1 MGASFEAPKCVRTRG
16 PGGTLA
22 GMPRTRFAI
31 ASFWLVLVLFLGSAY
46 FAAHETGRYVLPFLK
61 FLMPGVPSSELQAIH
76 MVLRKVA
83 HVLEYAVLA
92 LLWYKA
98 VHRVGG
104 RSPRTAA
111 WVALSI
117 CLACAFADEAHQSML
132 PSRQGSARDFVI
144 DAFGAT
150 AMLTIARGR
159 SLGDRDGRLSGA
171 IAVEPAD

>member
-1 MGASFEAPKCVRTRG
+1 MV
-16 PGGTLA
+16 
-22 GMPRTRFAI
+22 RTRFAL
-31 ASFWLVLVLFLGSAY
+31 ASLWLVLVLFLGTAY
-46 FAAHETGRYVLPFLK
+46 FAAQETGRFVIPILEFML
-61 FLMPGVPSSELQAIH
+61 PGVPRSELLAIH

-104 RSPRTAA
+104 WSPRTAA

-159 SLGDRDGRLSGA
+159 TIGDRGGALSGA
-171 IAVEPAD
+171 IVVEPSD

>member
-1 MGASFEAPKCVRTRG
+1 MIP
-16 PGGTLA
+16 
-22 GMPRTRFAI
+22 TRFAF
-31 ASFWLVLVLFLGSAY
+31 ASLWLVLVLFLGTAS
-46 FAAHETGRYVLPFLK
+46 FAAQETGRFAIPFLT
-61 FLMPGVPSSELQAIH
+61 FMLPGAPRSELQAIH

-83 HVLEYAVLA
+83 HMFEYAVLA
-92 LLWYKA
+92 LLWHRA
-98 VHRVGG
+98 VYRVGG
-104 RSPRTAA
+104 RTQRTAA

-117 CLACAFADEAHQSML
+117 CLACACGDEAHQSML

-159 SLGDRDGRLSGA
+159 MGDRDGRLSGA